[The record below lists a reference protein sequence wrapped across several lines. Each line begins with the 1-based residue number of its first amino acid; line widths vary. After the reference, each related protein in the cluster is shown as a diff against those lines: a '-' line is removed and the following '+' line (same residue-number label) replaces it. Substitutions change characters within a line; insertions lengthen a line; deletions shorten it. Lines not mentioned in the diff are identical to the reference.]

1 MSITQIAKGM
11 AVGCVAS
18 VAVVASVALLVAAR
32 LGDVR
37 EMQIH
42 HCNCMYNAVRRIH
55 ISLMQCDN
63 YRRLFP
69 EERADEIRS
78 VVTFVVKSMAT
89 QIDEIYQKNAIESA
103 LNNLI
108 NICSEEIS

>member
-1 MSITQIAKGM
+1 MSILRIAKGM

-18 VAVVASVALLVAAR
+18 VAMVTSIALLVSAR

-37 EMQIH
+37 EMQVY
-42 HCNCMYNAVRRIH
+42 HCNRTRSAVRRLH
-55 ISLMQCDN
+55 MSLMQCDN

-78 VVTFVVKSMAT
+78 MAT
-89 QIDEIYQKNAIESA
+89 LVVNAMVVQVDEIYQQDAIDFA

-108 NICSEEIS
+108 QICSEELT